1 MNSNYQQS
9 KWSELLLD
17 AVRTPGKI
25 LAAYSAFHNYS
36 LGNGLLALSQCCS
49 RNLKPGPLNTYQ
61 GWQELGRQVRKGERA
76 ITLCMPITAKRKV
89 RVPGPEEEKY
99 VQRVIQMFVFRPYWF
114 VLSQTDGDTPYTLQ
128 IPGFD
133 LATALQTLNI
143 NQVEFDE
150 LDGNVQGFA
159 AERRIA
165 LNPVAELPH
174 KTTFHEIAHVVLG
187 HTEEQQMV
195 DSDSTPRSLR
205 EVEAEAVAL
214 ICCEALGLGGAD
226 YCRGY
231 IQHWLQGKDS
241 IPEKPAQKIFSAA
254 TSILKAGQMQTHN

>member
-1 MNSNYQQS
+1 MNSNQQS

-17 AVRTPGKI
+17 AVSTPGRI
-25 LAAYSAFHNYS
+25 LVAYSAFHNYS
-36 LGNGLLALSQCCS
+36 LGNGLLALSQCYS

-61 GWQELGRQVRKGERA
+61 GWRELGRQVRKGERA

-89 RVPGPEEEKY
+89 RVPDSGEEKSEE
-99 VQRVIQMFVFRPYWF
+99 RVIQMFVFRPYWF

-128 IPGFD
+128 IPGFN
-133 LATALQTLNI
+133 LATALQTLDI

-150 LDGNVQGFA
+150 LNGNVQGFA

-165 LNPVAELPH
+165 LNPVAELPQ

-195 DSDSTPRSLR
+195 DSESTPRSLR
-205 EVEAEAVAL
+205 EVEAVAL
-214 ICCEALGLGGAD
+214 ICCEALGLEGTD
-226 YCRGY
+226 YCRWY

-241 IPEKPAQKIFSAA
+241 IPEKSAQKIFSAA
-254 TSILKAGQMQTHN
+254 TSILRAGQMQTHD